1 MGTVSI
7 TKEFSFEMAHA
18 LTGNSGEC
26 ANIHGHSYKLFVTV
40 KGKIVSEKNHPSN
53 GMIIDFSELK
63 KLVYKSVVEEFDH
76 ALVIRKSGGIFSDL
90 KKHKL
95 KIVVT
100 PFQPTCENLL
110 LEFAMR
116 IKKDLPKNILLVR
129 LKLQETPTSSA
140 EWNGE

>member
-18 LTGNSGEC
+18 LTGSSGEC

-40 KGKIVSEKNHPSN
+40 KGKIISGINNPSN

-63 KLVYKSVVEEFDH
+63 KLVHKSVVEEFDH
-76 ALVIRKSGGIFSDL
+76 ALVISKSSGIFSGL
-90 KKHKL
+90 RKHKF
-95 KIVVT
+95 KVAVT

-110 LEFAMR
+110 IEFSER
-116 IKKDLPKNILLVR
+116 IKKVLPKNILLVR

-140 EWNGE
+140 EWTNE